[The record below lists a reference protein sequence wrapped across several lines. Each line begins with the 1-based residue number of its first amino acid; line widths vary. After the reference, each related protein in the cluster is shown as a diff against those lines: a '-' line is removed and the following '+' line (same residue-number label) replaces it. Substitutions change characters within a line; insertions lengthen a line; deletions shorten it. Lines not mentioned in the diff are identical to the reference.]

1 MNVVNVVFIPD
12 TDPQNGLGHVS
23 RCAAI
28 HEQLKLSLNTAN
40 FFAIGNINQLSL
52 RFKEISF
59 AEDVIQLNLNPS
71 ETFVV
76 IDDYNYPSESLE
88 KFKAAGHKVV
98 VIDDFG
104 TTYSSADLIINHGL
118 IRENN
123 STPAP
128 NYLYGFEYLI
138 LHPVFQNL
146 NTTDTKSSKQ
156 KILISF
162 GGSGQ
167 LDLTQ
172 KWLSAAEQVFN
183 DWNIVLLTPNSK
195 HDFKINSKSV
205 DFIWGLSSAE
215 LNSLFNSLDLAIV
228 PSSNLSLE
236 VAATSCKLASGYFV
250 DNQKFIYNS
259 LTSKNICFDLG
270 YLNVSEEQCIERLKD
285 LKNELVNT
293 SSSSAKTEISSRG
306 KAIANQFI
314 ALYKGLTIRNANWD
328 DCQFIYDLAN
338 DEAVRENSITAEP
351 IPWENHVNWFK
362 GKLKSNDLFH
372 IYEFNHQA
380 IGYVRIED
388 KNPETIISIALS
400 SSIRGKKMAPT
411 IIACSSDFYLSILGS
426 NTQILA
432 YIWDKNPASAVSFER
447 AGYIHKEQKI
457 ISERTFSILSYGR

>member
-1 MNVVNVVFIPD
+1 MNVVFIPD
-12 TDPQNGLGHVS
+12 TDPKNGLGHIS
-23 RCAAI
+23 RCAAL
-28 HEQLKLSLNTAN
+28 HEQLKLNLNTAN

-52 RFKEISF
+52 RFKEINF
-59 AEDVIQLNLNPS
+59 AADITNLNLNPS
-71 ETFVV
+71 ETFLV
-76 IDDYNYPSESLE
+76 IDDYNYPSENLE

-128 NYLYGFEYLI
+128 NYLYGFEYLM
-138 LHPVFQNL
+138 LHPLFQHL
-146 NTTDTKSSKQ
+146 NSTDTKSSKQ

-183 DWNIVLLTPNSK
+183 DCNIVLLTPNSK

-236 VAATSCKLASGYFV
+236 VAATNCKLASGYFV

-259 LTSKNICFDLG
+259 LISKNICFDLG
-270 YLNVSEEQCIERLKD
+270 DLNIPKEQCIERLKD
-285 LKNELVNT
+285 LKNELVIT
-293 SSSSAKTEISSRG
+293 SSSSAKTEISSSKAG
-306 KAIANQFI
+306 KAIANQFL

-338 DEAVRENSITAEP
+338 DDSVRENSITAEP
-351 IPWENHVNWFK
+351 IPWESHVNWFK
-362 GKLKSNDLFH
+362 GKLNSNDLFH
-372 IYEFNHQA
+372 IYEFNNRA

-400 SSIRGKKMAPT
+400 NSMRGKKMAPT
-411 IIACSSDFYLSILGS
+411 MIACSSDFYLSILG
-426 NTQILA
+426 NDAQILA